1 MTKCAYE
8 INGQTVT
15 GYDSCGHRSWSFD
28 LAQIIGSGYDT
39 MEAYEGF
46 LVRLGYVPRVAE
58 EAPKTPG
65 QFYDEGW
72 NAAHDGLP
80 FDSKAT
86 RAWRDGWNDYQH
98 ADPAH
103 KIRLDGD
110 LAAAVRECITPEPQR
125 PELTWATPKP
135 VDRFPG
141 FTVERGAVKHDEYNP
156 PARTEHVLQRM
167 TDPSDPAHGSAWLKA
182 R

>member
-58 EAPKTPG
+58 EAPKT
-65 QFYDEGW
+65 DW
-72 NAAHDGLP
+72 VA
-80 FDSKAT
+80 KA
-86 RAWRDGWNDYQH
+86 RARVEQKRA
-98 ADPAH
+98 ADPAYE
-103 KIRLDGD
+103 R
-110 LAAAVRECITPEPQR
+110 VRPP
-125 PELTWATPKP
+125 LTWATPKP
-135 VDRFPG
+135 VDRWEG
-141 FTVERGAVKHDEYNP
+141 FTVERFDADDLM
-156 PARTEHVLQRM
+156 PAGPDYDHPLQRM
-167 TDPSDPAHGSAWLKA
+167 TDPSDPLHGSAWLKV